1 MKTENM
7 AVTGQGRTYAK
18 NQVSDISVI
27 CFEGHKVQIVQLN
40 GEPWFIAKDVC
51 RALGVINSRD
61 ALTALDDDEKN
72 TVALTYG
79 IRGNP
84 NRGVVSESGFYKLI
98 TRSRKASISGTFA
111 HRFSNWVFREVIPS
125 IRKFGAYGVP
135 WALLHDF
142 TRRSDDSVERGSR
155 AGKALVIRKV
165 EKHQL
170 AHEEKRL
177 LDCYQP
183 RLALGGETD
192 AE

>member
-1 MKTENM
+1 MKTKNM
-7 AVTGQGRTYAK
+7 AAIGQGQTHAK

-51 RALGVINSRD
+51 DALALANSRM
-61 ALTALDDDEKN
+61 ALQSLDDDEKN
-72 TVALTYG
+72 TVTLTYG
-79 IRGNP
+79 IPGNP
-84 NRGVVSESGFYKLI
+84 KRGVISESGFYKLI
-98 TRSRKASISGTFA
+98 SRSRKATKSGTFA

-142 TRRSDDSVERGSR
+142 TRRSDDSIGRGSQ
-155 AGKALVIRKV
+155 AGKALAIRKI

-170 AHEEKRL
+170 ESEERL
-177 LDCYQP
+177 LLDQYQP
-183 RLALGGETD
+183 ELKLGVQDDE
-192 AE
+192 